1 MFDILNECARF
12 NVLDLVWDMMNGT
25 LPVMSKQKW
34 SRLVWQRAWMIKDSY
49 WASANLIFRENDLLV
64 ATLSRVNYMTWW
76 QLSDDQPDYIRPC
89 KVMARLVCH
98 ASKLKNDDCRL
109 KGLVPSSRTCPNC
122 DLYLTADIRHI
133 LMQCPNNNDLMV
145 LL

>member
-12 NVLDLVWDMMNGT
+12 NVLDLVWDVMNGT

-64 ATLSRVNYMTWW
+64 ATMSRVNYMTWW
-76 QLSDDQPDYIRPC
+76 QLSDDQPDYIRPY
-89 KVMARLVCH
+89 KV
-98 ASKLKNDDCRL
+98 
-109 KGLVPSSRTCPNC
+109 
-122 DLYLTADIRHI
+122 
-133 LMQCPNNNDLMV
+133 MQCPNNNDLMV